1 MVFVESGKSRSAN
14 ENVHNIDPS
23 QTQFHVPFLELI
35 NFFQISARTGFLFN
49 QGPVERRV
57 SFTKS
62 IDVTFRI
69 HNLLLK
75 SYKVRVFP

>member
-14 ENVHNIDPS
+14 ENTDPS

-35 NFFQISARTGFLFN
+35 NFFQISARTGPGFLFN